1 MSTADPLELPKPK
14 RNPSDGELDITPMI
28 DITFLLLAFFVVVS
42 RMDPQAAVIL
52 PKAAYPEMVSE
63 KSSVTLIV
71 VEKDGDA
78 VIYKGRAMDDASIVI
93 KQEPSVMEAEIG
105 EYVEREFSANPTKE
119 TVLIKAGGDVTTR
132 MVELVKRGVSLSEL
146 AENKNLYVA
155 VQEEK

>member
-1 MSTADPLELPKPK
+1 MSTADQLELPKPK

-78 VIYKGRAMDDASIVI
+78 VIYKGRAMDDASIVM